1 MANDS
6 VTIEDPRLWAH
17 TPSKFDILV
26 DVIRLLFTEEVI
38 ARSGSIF
45 ATRLPRDM
53 KAGETLAD
61 MAVGEGRFC
70 SACAM
75 GAIFCSRMR
84 KVPKESLRMGTR
96 SGDHIQVL
104 PNVESAREILLSW
117 NQDESSSLP
126 FSEREMGEFEAAF
139 EGDRAKVTRLLTE
152 DGEDDDEAEEAIL
165 GWRNNV
171 QAALKAWGSC
181 DYTQLLL
188 QIMVNAIANG
198 GSLNPKDNRCRSIHE
213 IRRIAG
219 VPTIPLSSVVGRA
232 LQLIKEGSVT
242 INPSV
247 WIRVFAEKEPASA
260 RESLLLQKE
269 CGADFLGTLLYA
281 ACIELDEALPVTWE
295 RSSAK
300 GLFRSF
306 LRLPFATHDTYG
318 SRFRRLEE
326 WLDPLSMAA
335 MDAAC
340 LSGST
345 YLPEGMLRVT
355 EGIDPDF
362 FYKVKKWCDAMPGD
376 LAERFQQ
383 AVCNLLRHNGSF
395 DPYDTSLANAAEI
408 ELAANPLCEVN
419 L

>member
-26 DVIRLLFTEEVI
+26 DVVRLLLTEEVV
-38 ARSGSIF
+38 ARSGAIF

-53 KAGETLAD
+53 KTGETLAD

-75 GAIFCSRMR
+75 GAIFYSRMR

-96 SGDHIQVL
+96 SGDHIMVL
-104 PNVESAREILLSW
+104 PNVESAREILLPW

-126 FSEREMGEFEAAF
+126 FSEREMSEFEAAF
-139 EGDRAKVTRLLTE
+139 EGDRDKVTRLLTE
-152 DGEDDDEAEEAIL
+152 DGDDDDEAEEAIL
-165 GWRNNV
+165 AWRTGIQDTLGV
-171 QAALKAWGSC
+171 WGYR
-181 DYTQLLL
+181 DDTQLLL
-188 QIMVNAIANG
+188 QIMANATANG

-219 VPTIPLSSVVGRA
+219 VPTVPLSSVVGRA
-232 LQLIKEGSVT
+232 LQLLQEGSV
-242 INPSV
+242 IIDPSV
-247 WIRVFAEKEPASA
+247 WIKISVEKEPASA
-260 RESLLLQKE
+260 RESLLLQTE
-269 CGADFLGTLLYA
+269 GRADFLGALLYA
-281 ACIELDEALPVTWE
+281 ACIESDDTLPVAWE
-295 RSSAK
+295 HIPAK
-300 GLFRSF
+300 GPLRSF
-306 LRLPFATHDTYG
+306 LRLPSAKYDTYG

-335 MDAAC
+335 MNAAC

-345 YLPEGMLRVT
+345 YLPSDMLRAT

-362 FYKVKKWCDAMPGD
+362 FSKVKAWCDVMPTN
-376 LAERFQQ
+376 LNERFQQ
-383 AVCNLLRHNGSF
+383 VVCNLLRHNGSF
-395 DPYDTSLANAAEI
+395 DPYDTALANVSEI